1 MTYKITIECKTKEER
16 NDLINILKVKEK
28 AEHFDDLIKESK
40 LNKFVNK
47 EWITNLKDDVQGT
60 QEAKEETK
68 VVTLG
73 DLIKPNEK
81 MALLVVL
88 GLLFYTILFGT
99 FINHQ
104 AVQTLFGFTIFAIV
118 FGIMYVVL
126 FRKG

>member
-1 MTYKITIECKTKEER
+1 MTYKIIIECKTKEER
-16 NDLINILKVKEK
+16 NDLMNVLKYKEK
-28 AEHFDDLIKESK
+28 VEHFDDLIKESN
-40 LNKFVNK
+40 LNKLFVSK
-47 EWITNLKDDVQGT
+47 EDK
-60 QEAKEETK
+60 EEAAKEETK

-81 MALLVVL
+81 IALLVVL

-104 AVQTLFGFTIFAIV
+104 TVQTLFGFTIFAIV

-126 FRKG
+126 FRQR